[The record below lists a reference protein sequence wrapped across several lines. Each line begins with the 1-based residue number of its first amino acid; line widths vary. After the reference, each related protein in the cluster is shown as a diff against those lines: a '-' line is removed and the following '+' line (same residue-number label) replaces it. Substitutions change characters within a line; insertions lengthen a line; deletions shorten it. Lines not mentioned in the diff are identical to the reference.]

1 MHGQFNFLNS
11 IYNVNQS
18 SRLLEIVKNP
28 SAKLEDVLDEE
39 ILIQDFRE
47 NKQSIVE

>member
-1 MHGQFNFLNS
+1 MNSPFNFLNS

-28 SAKLEDVLDEE
+28 TARLEDVLDED
-39 ILIQDFRE
+39 ILVQDFRD
-47 NKQSIVE
+47 NKQSVVE

>member
-1 MHGQFNFLNS
+1 MNSPFNFLNS

-28 SAKLEDVLDEE
+28 SARLEDVLDED
-39 ILIQDFRE
+39 ILVNDFRD
-47 NKQSIVE
+47 NKQSVVE

>member
-1 MHGQFNFLNS
+1 MNSPFNFLNS

-28 SAKLEDVLDEE
+28 STKLEDVLDED
-39 ILIQDFRE
+39 ILINDFRD
-47 NKQSIVE
+47 NKQSVVE